1 MIWKQKHLTDLVHN
15 ILQIFNLFNNM
26 GSIVDYIECPNCK
39 SEDTM
44 NEFWYK
50 TAEESIFCSK
60 CGYSKKAFIKNRD
73 KKLTELTDEDWDIG
87 EVRNP
92 YGAFRM
98 LGTDTSW
105 IAGTLETEEDLLMMQ
120 NPYIQIAHFGLDDAL
135 LPNAHY

>member
-1 MIWKQKHLTDLVHN
+1 
-15 ILQIFNLFNNM
+15 M

-39 SEDTM
+39 TEDIM

-73 KKLTELTDEDWDIG
+73 KKLTELTDEDWDMG
-87 EVRNP
+87 EVKNP

-98 LGTDTSW
+98 LGTDNNW

-120 NPYIQIAHFGLDDAL
+120 NKIQEENLVNIKKFIVSRFIDGEIKEIELIV
-135 LPNAHY
+135 